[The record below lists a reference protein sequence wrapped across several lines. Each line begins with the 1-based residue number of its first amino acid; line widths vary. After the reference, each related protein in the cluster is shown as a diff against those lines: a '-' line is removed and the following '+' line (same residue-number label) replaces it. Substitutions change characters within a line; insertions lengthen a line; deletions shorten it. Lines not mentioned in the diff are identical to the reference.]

1 MADSLENINRFKPAM
16 PRIPGVSEPQTPQ
29 ENAAGAPRRSPL
41 RILVPLA
48 AACAV
53 GAAMGWWMLRA
64 LHRVPTAPGAAAR
77 SASAASGAAV
87 VPPNGPAAVATLEE
101 LAKPWSAKQFRFR
114 KRFTNETLPA
124 LLVRLPGGAA
134 KRSGTYWA
142 FSLQAP
148 FKTCE
153 LEYVTDLGKLAEQY
167 SYRALHPMVAD
178 PCSGTVYDPLRFGT
192 LPGGA
197 WARGEV
203 VQGPGMRPPIAIE
216 VRVQGN
222 HLIAAQIE

>member
-16 PRIPGVSEPQTPQ
+16 PRIPGVSDSQAPQ

-41 RILVPLA
+41 RILVALA
-48 AACAV
+48 AAFAV
-53 GAAMGWWMLRA
+53 GATMGWWMLRA
-64 LHRVPTAPGAAAR
+64 LRPAAPVPSASAR
-77 SASAASGAAV
+77 SASAASATAV
-87 VPPNGPAAVATLEE
+87 VPPDGPAAVATLEE
-101 LAKPWSAKQFRFR
+101 LAKPWSAKQFLFR
-114 KRFTNETLPA
+114 RRFTNETLPA
-124 LLVRLPGGAA
+124 LLVRLPGRAA

-148 FKTCE
+148 FQTCE

-167 SYRALHPMVAD
+167 GYQARHPMVAD

-203 VQGPGMRPPIAIE
+203 VQGPGIRPPIAIE